1 MRCLRKYF
9 VCCALYVVL
18 SAGYQLP
25 AQNSG
30 PSRKHIADP
39 AAGALNDLLNAAQ
52 AALDKQDFEAAAR
65 NYQDY
70 LTKKPDDAVVHY
82 DLGYVYSALN
92 RPADAK
98 NEYQRAIALDPKMA
112 AAYSNLGATLLQSDA
127 AAAIEPLQK
136 AAELTPR
143 DAHTKWV
150 LGTALEQSGKL
161 PEAIEQYQAAR
172 QLDDS
177 DFKIRLSLARA
188 MISAG
193 RPADS
198 ELEFRAALT
207 LHGTPAEMSQAHQGL
222 TEVLIAEK
230 KFAEASNELG
240 LYLETH
246 PNDPKARIEH
256 ASLLFD
262 QDKFDDALAELDRA
276 SKLAPEDLRALKL
289 RSDILWKQKRYADA
303 VAVLQKAAAFA
314 PRDADVSARLGEAY
328 LLAKDYPNATH
339 WLATSYHLNPNA
351 NDVLAFLVDAEY
363 GGKNYAQAIAALD
376 ELSHR
381 QQLPLASWYVRAVCY
396 DNLGQTPQALDAYQK
411 FLQLNKDENSD
422 MYFVS
427 TARVRVLTREL
438 QNKKKR

>member
-1 MRCLRKYF
+1 MKCLRKHF

-18 SAGYQLP
+18 GAGHQLL
-25 AQNSG
+25 AQTSG
-30 PSRKHIADP
+30 PPRKHVADP
-39 AAGALNDLLNAAQ
+39 AARALNDLLNAAQ
-52 AALDKQDFEAAAR
+52 RAVDQRDFESAAR

-70 LTKKPDDAVVHY
+70 LAKKPDDAVVHY

-98 NEYQRAIALDPKMA
+98 NQYERAIALDPKMA
-112 AAYSNLGATLLQSDA
+112 AAYLNLGATLLQSDA
-127 AAAIEPLQK
+127 GAAIEPLQK

-150 LGTALEQSGKL
+150 LGTAFERSGKL
-161 PEAIEQYQAAR
+161 PEAIEQYQVAR
-172 QLDDS
+172 QLDDA
-177 DFKIRLSLARA
+177 DIKIRLSLARA
-188 MISAG
+188 LLSAG
-193 RPADS
+193 RPADA
-198 ELEFRAALT
+198 EVEFRAALT
-207 LHGTPAEMSQAHQGL
+207 LHGTPAEISQAHQEL
-222 TEVLIAEK
+222 TEVLIAGK
-230 KFAEASNELG
+230 KFAEASNELA
-240 LYLETH
+240 LYLESH
-246 PNDPKARIEH
+246 PNDAKVRIDH

-262 QDKFDDALAELDRA
+262 LDKPDDALAELDRA
-276 SKLAPEDLRALKL
+276 SKLTAEDLRALKL
-289 RSDILWKQKRYADA
+289 RSDIFWKQKRYADA
-303 VAVLQKAAAFA
+303 VAVLQRAAALA
-314 PRDADVSARLGEAY
+314 PRDADISARLGEAY
-328 LLAKDYPNATH
+328 LLAKDYPNAAH

-363 GGKNYAQAIAALD
+363 GAKNYAQAIAALD

-381 QQLPLASWYVRAVCY
+381 QQLPLGSWYVRAVCY
-396 DNLGQTPQALDAYQK
+396 DNLGQAPQALDAYQK